1 MTAVPAAGIRLPV
14 MKTALIALLSLVIG
28 AFIARSIWLP
38 RPEPVDPVQVM
49 ITQLKTHAI
58 IEHERGVAVWYR
70 ACPDVIGID
79 PQLFVAWPAKL
90 SYELELSDVALERS
104 GTTLK
109 VRTKAIRADE
119 PAVPTDYLDYLST
132 NPLFNFSNEQQLLNE
147 EIGKASSLA
156 RYLTAY
162 YLLRDASLRAEF
174 ADELEKLVRRMAG
187 ALAVPV
193 TNVEIE
199 IAADKPKLPKL
210 PGLALCQGSFASAN
224 GLPFAKLEDT
234 YTVPIRF
241 DPAATE
247 ARPVGIASVYGRAG
261 K

>member
-1 MTAVPAAGIRLPV
+1 
-14 MKTALIALLSLVIG
+14 MKTAVIAILSLVVG
-28 AFIARSIWLP
+28 VFIARAIW
-38 RPEPVDPVQVM
+38 RDDPEPVDPVQVM

-70 ACPDVIGID
+70 ACPDVVGVD
-79 PQLFVAWPAKL
+79 PEMFVAWPAKL
-90 SYELELSDVALERS
+90 SYELELNDVTIERS
-104 GTTLK
+104 GTVLK
-109 VRTKAIRADE
+109 VKTKAIKGDE

-147 EIGKASSLA
+147 EIGKASGLA

-162 YLLRDASLRAEF
+162 FLLRDTTVTQDFSE
-174 ADELEKLVRRMAG
+174 ELEQLVRRLAG

-199 IAADKPKLPKL
+199 IENEKRKLPKL
-210 PGLALCQGSFASAN
+210 PSVALCKGSFASVN
-224 GLPFAKLEDT
+224 GLPFAKLEDA

-241 DPAATE
+241 DPAQAGNK
-247 ARPVGIASVYGRAG
+247 AAGIMSVYGRA
-261 K
+261 KK